1 MEVDHIPVSLQGMKT
16 ASAAAGAVVLAGS
29 LLTALPAHADI
40 TYSGCDNETY
50 TKSVKFKKKFAYSIA
65 QPAIACAEHYSGP
78 GGACQM
84 LTSYDSRSSFGD
96 IKMGRH
102 VRSATAWGAVSF
114 HEEPKMVSCESAT
127 TARGTPYATV
137 QYKGAFMWEHK
148 GKMYIARPGLQAI
161 FNGYTTTDDVIL
173 SFKRTGNWD
182 FKRFK
187 PKS

>member
-1 MEVDHIPVSLQGMKT
+1 MEAHHIPVSLQGMKT
-16 ASAAAGAVVLAGS
+16 AAAAAGVLVLVGP

-78 GGACQM
+78 DGACQM
-84 LTSYDSRSSFGD
+84 LTSYDSRSSFGV
-96 IKMGRH
+96 IKMGKH

-114 HEEPKMVSCESAT
+114 TEEPKMVSCESAT
-127 TARGTPYATV
+127 TARGAPYATV
-137 QYKGAFMWEHK
+137 QYKGAFLWEHK

-161 FNGYTTTDDVIL
+161 FNGFTTTDDVIL